1 MGTSSDS
8 RGHPSLRTWGL
19 DVAVAPVAIVAVHG
33 RGQSSE
39 VMREYSCRFGSV
51 PARFYAP
58 DAPGGSWYPS
68 PFMDPIEANQ
78 PELDRALGTLEQ
90 TLDVVERDGFTRDR
104 TIVWGFSQGACL
116 LSQWMISRAPQ
127 IAGAI
132 LHTGG
137 YLGPRTQ
144 DPGGL
149 FPTKTQIIMRSIQQD
164 PFVPARRV
172 LETRDALRGMGARVD
187 CRVDPGN
194 EHIITNEAIQA
205 SASLV
210 LEVRPI
216 SD

>member
-1 MGTSSDS
+1 MGKNNGS
-8 RGHPSLRTWGL
+8 RDHPPLRMWGL
-19 DVAVAPVAIVAVHG
+19 DVAVAPVAVVAVHG

-39 VMREYSCRFGSV
+39 VMREYSRRFGSV
-51 PARFYAP
+51 QARFYAP
-58 DAPGGSWYPS
+58 DAIGSSWYPR
-68 PFMDPIEANQ
+68 PFMDPIEGNQ
-78 PELDRALGTLEQ
+78 PDLDRALRTLEQ
-90 TLDVVERDGFTRDR
+90 SLDVVERDGFTRDR

-144 DPGGL
+144 NPGQL

-164 PFVPARRV
+164 PFVPAQRV

-187 CRVDPGN
+187 CRVDPGS
-194 EHIITNEAIQA
+194 EHIITDEAIQA

-210 LEVRPI
+210 LEVRGT
-216 SD
+216 SG